1 MSRAGKAT
9 GKYKDWYNI
18 QDDGSNEQKSID
30 MRQYIWEKVTKVD
43 NNITNDV
50 HVVTSKVK
58 DNETEF
64 AKETEL
70 KKLRQ
75 FDTYREVKNDGQPT
89 LTTR

>member
-1 MSRAGKAT
+1 MT
-9 GKYKDWYNI
+9 N
-18 QDDGSNEQKSID
+18 
-30 MRQYIWEKVTKVD
+30 VD

-50 HVVTSKVK
+50 HVVTSKVQ

-75 FDTYREVKNDGQPT
+75 FDTYREVKMMVNQH
-89 LTTR
+89 

>member
-1 MSRAGKAT
+1 MALWK
-9 GKYKDWYNI
+9 I
-18 QDDGSNEQKSID
+18 CFL
-30 MRQYIWEKVTKVD
+30 MKVTNVD

-50 HVVTSKVK
+50 HVVTSKVQ

-70 KKLRQ
+70 KTLRQ

-89 LTTR
+89 LTTRWLITKKGGKATGKVGSEGA